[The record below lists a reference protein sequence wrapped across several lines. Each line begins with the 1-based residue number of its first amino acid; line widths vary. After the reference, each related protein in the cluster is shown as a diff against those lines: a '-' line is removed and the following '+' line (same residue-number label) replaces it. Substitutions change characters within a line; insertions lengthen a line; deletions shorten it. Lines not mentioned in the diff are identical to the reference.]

1 MIRAP
6 ICFSAVLV
14 LAGCQ
19 ATGSG
24 SLHESAVE
32 ARQAVPRQSL
42 SEAARVE
49 RCVATRDRYG
59 ELEESGDATANF
71 EMAELYDVGCA
82 VPHDPFRAYAL
93 YKAAAEAG
101 HGKAALRLAHFLA
114 GGKGIAG
121 DWDESLFWFGV
132 ADRSGE
138 LTRLERRMMTWTTN
152 RMERRLLERGQ
163 GDRIAEANTR
173 AQEWSAAAD

>member
-1 MIRAP
+1 
-6 ICFSAVLV
+6 
-14 LAGCQ
+14 
-19 ATGSG
+19 
-24 SLHESAVE
+24 
-32 ARQAVPRQSL
+32 
-42 SEAARVE
+42 
-49 RCVATRDRYG
+49 
-59 ELEESGDATANF
+59 
-71 EMAELYDVGCA
+71 MAELYDVGCA